1 MHTEFVLDALE
12 QALYARRREGV
23 ESLAHHS
30 DRAGQCVSIRY
41 TERLAEAGIES
52 SVGSKGDSY
61 DNALAETINGLCK
74 SEFIQRRAPW
84 KSAEPVAP
92 ATLGW
97 VAWINHHR
105 LMEPLGYIPPAEAET
120 NYYEQQSANVDAALT
135 RPGDPPRNPG
145 RFTDG
150 HPGASALPRVPRR
163 RADAVLAT
171 DLGHGHP
178 GFAFLQDR
186 HDLALAELALPP
198 RVLVFLFEAAFSRFR
213 CLRPRE
219 AYGWL
224 DIFYKYNDLSTI
236 SNTITEVFQV
246 IR

>member
-105 LMEPLGYIPPAEAET
+105 LMEPLGYIPPADR
-120 NYYEQQSANVDAALT
+120 ANPRALQ
-135 RPGDPPRNPG
+135 
-145 RFTDG
+145 
-150 HPGASALPRVPRR
+150 VPRR
-163 RADAVLAT
+163 TADTLASARAAAT
-171 DLGHGHP
+171 GGLTWDW
-178 GFAFLQDR
+178 
-186 HDLALAELALPP
+186 
-198 RVLVFLFEAAFSRFR
+198 
-213 CLRPRE
+213 RE
-219 AYGWL
+219 APPL
-224 DIFYKYNDLSTI
+224 A
-236 SNTITEVFQV
+236 
-246 IR
+246 IRACRLHGTLHKHEYT